1 MIIANGD
8 SYVHEYHLQEQDRW
22 TNKID
27 VDINLG
33 IGAGSNDRTFWTTI
47 EALQQYKVDTLILGW
62 TAWQRSFFN
71 KSNGSRYKL
80 INDDAIDEV
89 LSDNDNDASVSR
101 FYLTK
106 VFNEFTQ
113 LKNTL
118 IQMLHIQ
125 EFCKIKGIKLI
136 NFATVFDASHL
147 NEKKITHI
155 ASSAFM
161 SRKNKDIE
169 AKGIEFNTNL
179 LLGLIGKLDR
189 SCWINNEIFSSM
201 NTILKDYPRLHDG
214 HIGVEGANKW
224 AEILSKHLH

>member
-1 MIIANGD
+1 
-8 SYVHEYHLQEQDRW
+8 
-22 TNKID
+22 
-27 VDINLG
+27 
-33 IGAGSNDRTFWTTI
+33 
-47 EALQQYKVDTLILGW
+47 
-62 TAWQRSFFN
+62 
-71 KSNGSRYKL
+71 L
-80 INDDAIDEV
+80 INDNAIDEV
-89 LSDNDNDASVSR
+89 LGDNDNDASVSR

-147 NEKKITHI
+147 NQKKITHI

-161 SRKNKDIE
+161 SRKNKDIK

-179 LLGLIGKLDR
+179 LLGLIGKLDS
-189 SCWINNEIFSSM
+189 SCWINNELFSSM
-201 NTILKDYPRLHDG
+201 NTILKDYPRLPDR
-214 HIGVEGANKW
+214 HIGVEGSNKW
-224 AEILSKHLH
+224 AEIILKHL